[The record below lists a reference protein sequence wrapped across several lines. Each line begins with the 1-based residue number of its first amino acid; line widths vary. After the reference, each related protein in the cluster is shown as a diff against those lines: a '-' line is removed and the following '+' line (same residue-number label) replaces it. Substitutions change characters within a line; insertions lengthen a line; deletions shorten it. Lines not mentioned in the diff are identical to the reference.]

1 VRVIDKVAWIPGTKR
16 PSTFTV
22 RALSDSVL
30 DDGREHRRKQRDNV
44 KPHH

>member
-1 VRVIDKVAWIPGTKR
+1 MRVIDKVARIPGMKR

-22 RALSDSVL
+22 RALRDSVL
-30 DDGREHRRKQRDNV
+30 NDGREHRRKQRDNV